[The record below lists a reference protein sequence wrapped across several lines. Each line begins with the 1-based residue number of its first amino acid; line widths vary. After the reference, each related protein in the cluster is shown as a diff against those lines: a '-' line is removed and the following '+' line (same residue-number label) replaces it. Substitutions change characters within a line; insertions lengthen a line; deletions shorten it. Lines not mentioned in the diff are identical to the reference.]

1 MDGHNIVAVYGSRDT
16 AERARDRLIEIG
28 IPSSDIRMS
37 AASDVAGGTSDLS
50 EGRVPHEHQVGF
62 WDWLFGR
69 DEVPENDRSW
79 YQSNLREG
87 RTALSVFV
95 RDIGQEDR
103 VADVLE
109 EFDPIDFPEAE
120 SAGYERRD
128 RSAEPLD
135 TRGEPV
141 ARPAMTPLKTA
152 NPAMR
157 QAGDRTGLE
166 TSAGT
171 GVGLGSRL
179 DRDALGATS
188 AERPAS
194 ETALGS
200 PEAWSRRDTVTG
212 TDTGTAGAPIGATS
226 TTIPGTPAATTDYRG
241 ERAGMETG
249 KEQVIPVVKEELKVG
264 KRAEERRY
272 RIRTYVVETPVERD
286 VTLRDERV
294 IVEHRPVT
302 GEAGL
307 RAEVPQ
313 EREFEVVE
321 RHEEP
326 VVEKRARNVE
336 EVVVRRDVDER
347 TEKVRDTVRQTR
359 VDVENEAGGR
369 ADNLER
375 RDRLERTVPEERKP

>member
-50 EGRVPHEHQVGF
+50 ERHAPHEHHKVGF

-95 RDIGQEDR
+95 RDIGQEEQ

-128 RSAEPLD
+128 RYAEPLD
-135 TRGEPV
+135 TSGEPV
-141 ARPAMTPLKTA
+141 ARPATPPLGTA
-152 NPAMR
+152 NPSMR
-157 QAGDRTGLE
+157 SASARRGIE

-171 GVGLGSRL
+171 GVSLGSLL
-179 DRDALGATS
+179 DRDALGAMS
-188 AERPAS
+188 AERPATKLRS
-194 ETALGS
+194 VHPTHGA
-200 PEAWSRRDTVTG
+200 ARMTVTA
-212 TDTGTAGAPIGATS
+212 DDAI
-226 TTIPGTPAATTDYRG
+226 YRG
-241 ERAGMETG
+241 ERAGIETG

-272 RIRTYVVETPVERD
+272 RIRTYVIETPVERD
-286 VTLRDERV
+286 VTC
-294 IVEHRPVT
+294 VT
-302 GEAGL
+302 SA
-307 RAEVPQ
+307 
-313 EREFEVVE
+313 
-321 RHEEP
+321 
-326 VVEKRARNVE
+326 
-336 EVVVRRDVDER
+336 
-347 TEKVRDTVRQTR
+347 
-359 VDVENEAGGR
+359 
-369 ADNLER
+369 
-375 RDRLERTVPEERKP
+375 

>member
-120 SAGYERRD
+120 FAGYERRD
-128 RSAEPLD
+128 RYAEPLD

-141 ARPAMTPLKTA
+141 ARPAMTPLETA

-157 QAGDRTGLE
+157 QPGDRTGLE

-212 TDTGTAGAPIGATS
+212 TDTGIAGAPIGVTS

-241 ERAGMETG
+241 ERVGMETG
-249 KEQVIPVVKEELKVG
+249 KEQVIPVVKEELKSESARKSGVIG
-264 KRAEERRY
+264 SAAMSSRR
-272 RIRTYVVETPVERD
+272 RVERD

-321 RHEEP
+321 RHESRGRET
-326 VVEKRARNVE
+326 RAE
-336 EVVVRRDVDER
+336 C
-347 TEKVRDTVRQTR
+347 
-359 VDVENEAGGR
+359 
-369 ADNLER
+369 
-375 RDRLERTVPEERKP
+375 

>member
-50 EGRVPHEHQVGF
+50 ERHAPHEHHQGGF

-128 RSAEPLD
+128 RYAEPLD

-141 ARPAMTPLKTA
+141 ARPADALETA

-157 QAGDRTGLE
+157 QQGIARGLKRLLGRGRPRL
-166 TSAGT
+166 T
-171 GVGLGSRL
+171 VGSR
-179 DRDALGATS
+179 
-188 AERPAS
+188 RPRPRCSGPVS

-226 TTIPGTPAATTDYRG
+226 TTIPGTAAATTDYRG